1 MNTIEKV
8 ISDLKAGKFIIL
20 VDDAN
25 RENEGD
31 LVLSAEKATP
41 AAINFM
47 AGQARGLICVAM
59 EEERL
64 EKLRLKPMVSDNTA
78 LHGTSF
84 TVSVDARKGVTT
96 GISAIDR
103 AITIKTLISPK
114 TKPEDLA
121 MPGHIFPLRSQ
132 KGGVLVR
139 AGHTEAGTD
148 LMKIAG
154 LYPAAIICE
163 IMAKDG
169 QMARLPELKKI
180 AAKHRLSLTSVADI
194 IAYRRKKEQL
204 ISKVLKVEMPTPY
217 GNFTLHLYKSLV
229 DEKHHLALTMGNLRR
244 KDKKKRVLVRVHSQ
258 CLTGDI
264 FHSLR
269 CDCGEQLHRA
279 LEMIAREK
287 SGVLLYMRQEGRG
300 IGLINKLK
308 AYELQE
314 KGLDTVE
321 ANLALGFSEDLRD
334 YGIGAQILKDL
345 GLSQIRLLTNNPKK
359 IIGLAGYGIKVN
371 ERVPIEIPAGRY
383 NQKYLKTKKEK
394 MEHLLSI

>member
-1 MNTIEKV
+1 V
-8 ISDLKAGKFIIL
+8 
-20 VDDAN
+20 
-25 RENEGD
+25 
-31 LVLSAEKATP
+31 TP

-47 AGQARGLICVAM
+47 ASQARGLICVAM
-59 EEERL
+59 EEKQL
-64 EKLRLKPMVSDNTA
+64 EKLGLKPMVSDNTA

-84 TVSVDARKGVTT
+84 TVSVDARKDVTT
-96 GISAIDR
+96 GISAADR
-103 AITIKTLISPK
+103 AQTIKTLISPK

-132 KGGVLVR
+132 EGGVLVR
-139 AGHTEAGTD
+139 TGHTEAGTD

-163 IMAKDG
+163 IMAEDG
-169 QMARLPELKKI
+169 RMARLPELKKI
-180 AAKHRLSLTSVADI
+180 AAKYKFSLASVADI

-204 ISKVLKVEMPTPY
+204 VSRILKVELPTPY
-217 GNFTLHLYKSLV
+217 GNFTLNLYKSLI

-244 KDKKKRVLVRVHSQ
+244 KDKKNSVLVRVHSQ

-279 LEMIAREK
+279 LEMISREGN
-287 SGVLLYMRQEGRG
+287 GVLLYMRQEGRG

-314 KGLDTVE
+314 KGMDTVE

-359 IIGLAGYGIKVN
+359 IVGLAGIRNRGYQKS
-371 ERVPIEIPAGRY
+371 PIEIPAGRY
-383 NQKYLKTKKEK
+383 NRKYLKTKKDK
-394 MEHLLSI
+394 MNHLLNI

>member
-1 MNTIEKV
+1 MDTIEKV
-8 ISDLKAGKFIIL
+8 VSDLKAGKFVIL
-20 VDDAN
+20 VDDEN

-31 LVLSAEKATP
+31 LVLSAEKVTP

-47 AGQARGLICVAM
+47 ASQARGLICVAM
-59 EEERL
+59 EEEPL
-64 EKLRLKPMVSDNTA
+64 KKLGLKPMVSDNTA

-84 TVSVDARKGVTT
+84 TVSVDAKKGVTT
-96 GISAIDR
+96 GISAADR
-103 AITIKTLISPK
+103 AKTVKALISPK

-121 MPGHIFPLRSQ
+121 LPGHIFPLRSR

-139 AGHTEAGTD
+139 AGHTEAGLD
-148 LMKIAG
+148 LMKTAE

-169 QMARLPELKKI
+169 RMARLPELKKM
-180 AAKHRLSLTSVADI
+180 AAKYKFSLASVADI
-194 IAYRRKKEQL
+194 IAYRRKKERL
-204 ISKVLKVEMPTPY
+204 ISRILKVELPTPY
-217 GNFTLHLYKSLV
+217 GTFTLNLYRSLT
-229 DEKHHLALTMGNLRR
+229 DEKHHLALTMGNLRL
-244 KDKKKRVLVRVHSQ
+244 KGKGDSVLVRVHSQ

-279 LEMIAREK
+279 LEVISKERR
-287 SGVLLYMRQEGRG
+287 GVLLYMRQEGRG

-321 ANLALGFSEDLRD
+321 ANLALGFPEDLRD

-345 GLSQIRLLTNNPKK
+345 GLSRVRLLTNNPKK
-359 IIGLAGYGIKVN
+359 IVGLAGYGIEVT
-371 ERVPIEIPAGRY
+371 ERIPIEITAGHY
-383 NQKYLKTKKEK
+383 NRKYLKTKKNK
-394 MEHLLSI
+394 MNHLLNV